1 MKSVFKILLIATLVI
16 ALVFA
21 AALGYLISNKKILT
35 DFVLAQINKEL
46 SAELKIESS
55 DVTLFKNFP
64 NVSLD
69 LLGVSISKNNSSIFK
84 ANHVYLGFNIEDII
98 NKNYHIQ
105 VIKIDSG
112 QFQLVVD
119 KKGQANFDI
128 IKPKTNA
135 EKDTSSFL
143 VELEKVKFDNV
154 AIRFTNYQTKQL
166 YHTFLNNA
174 EFEGKFSNKVFD
186 LKIDAKAC
194 AFNK

>member
-105 VIKIDSG
+105 VKLISM
-112 QFQLVVD
+112 VTV
-119 KKGQANFDI
+119 
-128 IKPKTNA
+128 
-135 EKDTSSFL
+135 
-143 VELEKVKFDNV
+143 
-154 AIRFTNYQTKQL
+154 
-166 YHTFLNNA
+166 
-174 EFEGKFSNKVFD
+174 
-186 LKIDAKAC
+186 LK
-194 AFNK
+194 